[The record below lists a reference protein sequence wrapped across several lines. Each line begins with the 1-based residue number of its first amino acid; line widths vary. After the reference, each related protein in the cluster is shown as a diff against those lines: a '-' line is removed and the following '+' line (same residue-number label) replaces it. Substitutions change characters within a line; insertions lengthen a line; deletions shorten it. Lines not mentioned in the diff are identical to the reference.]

1 LAAIKIGARKIV
13 KRVILYSASI
23 TLSVVITVLLGSG
36 FQSLCGATGAE
47 HRWICNAPNTNN
59 FDMYIYPM
67 LASLISALIFW
78 IVLVRFPEERKKQYF
93 NKSIKIDLQKLMSS
107 MGTLLTL
114 SFSAGGHH
122 LFQNKIYNDEL
133 STEEMRLLL
142 KAKTHYQDYD
152 PKFHPLN
159 LNLEYIGDA
168 LIKARNESRELIERL
183 YSLSMF
189 MEPEHIN
196 LIRIAHSEID
206 KYAPYYEHARCF
218 NGIYMAA
225 NPTSDS
231 MAENLKKISSIRLKL
246 ENIIIDYYS
255 DDSDYRDVAH
265 YLWRGPNPKRFIKYF
280 NRFRTQLEE
289 DSGKKNMWLH
299 LARANAMI
307 GNQKKAKEWMQ
318 AYIEIETE
326 LVSGRRTLADIEKY
340 EYLTDIMKSK
350 FNNNAIQKYKLALE
364 RENSIKT
371 AYIELCTE
379 HDKKIEEY
387 MNSGKK

>member
-1 LAAIKIGARKIV
+1 MKKV
-13 KRVILYSASI
+13 FLYSVLTI
-23 TLSVVITVLLGSG
+23 ISVVLTILLGIKL
-36 FQSLCGATGAE
+36 QSLCGTIDSI
-47 HRWICNAPNTNN
+47 HPWICNIPNTNY

-78 IVLVRFPEERKKQYF
+78 IILVRFPEERKKQYF

-114 SFSAGGHH
+114 SFSAGRHH

-142 KAKTHYQDYD
+142 KAKTNYQDYD
-152 PKFHPLN
+152 PKLHPLN

-206 KYAPYYEHARCF
+206 RYAPYYEHARCF

-231 MAENLKKISSIRLKL
+231 MAENLKKISNIRLKL

-280 NRFRTQLEE
+280 NRFRAQLEE
-289 DSGKKNMWLH
+289 DTGKKYMWLH

-318 AYIEIETE
+318 AYINNVTD
-326 LVSGRRTLADIEKY
+326 LVSARSTLADIEKY

-350 FNNNAIQKYKLALE
+350 FNDNAIQKYKLALE
-364 RENSIKT
+364 RENSIQT

-379 HDKKIEEY
+379 HDKKIEEC
-387 MNSGKK
+387 MNRGKK